1 MDVRDYTSAEYFNS
15 VEEVQIIA
23 VERGINALCSYLAQ
37 LKQERTKREENFSAK
52 YHVTKKGKKYLSIVR
67 CVVISMAMSEAIK
80 ARIDALVD
88 DLKHHN
94 YLYYVLAMPEISDRE
109 FDARVKELEELER
122 QYPQYQRPDSP
133 VLNVGGEITREFASV
148 KHDIPMLSLSNTY
161 SREELFDF
169 DQRLRKLTDQPFHYT
184 CELKFDGLAI
194 CLKYEH
200 GTLVQAVTRGD
211 GVQGDDVT
219 ANIKTIRSLPLQLA
233 AQEGIPDKFEVRG
246 EVFMH
251 RKAFERMNQE
261 RVERGD
267 TPFANP
273 RNSAAGTIKLQ
284 DSEEVAKRPL
294 DISLY
299 LVASREGFGNS
310 HFENLKRIHTWG
322 LPVSENRIR
331 CQSIEEVWNFINHWS
346 HHRKDLSYDIDGV
359 VVKVDEVNIQDEMG
373 TTAKSPRWAI
383 AYKFETEQAQTRLL
397 SVDYQIGRTGAV
409 TPVANLE
416 PVLLLGTTV
425 KRASLHNEDII
436 RKLDLHLNDMVQ
448 VEKGGEIIPKIVGIN
463 ENYREAGSI
472 PVVFP
477 EHCPACGT
485 KLLRNEGEAAWFCP
499 NEWHCPPQL
508 LGRLEHFI
516 GRKAMNIESLGEG
529 KLQVLIQE
537 GLIQNP
543 ADLYDLKYEQILGLT
558 KTLVD
563 EESGRERKVSF
574 REKTAEQMIEAIDSS
589 KAVPFQRLLFA
600 LGIRHVG
607 ETVAKKLAK
616 HFGSMEAL
624 LHAEKEDLLEVEEI
638 GDKIAA
644 SLNEWKNNP
653 ANKELILKLASHGLQ
668 MKVEEVMTSDRT
680 PLLGKKIVISGTFE
694 RHSRDELKALIE
706 KFGGQNVG
714 SISAQTDFVL
724 AGANMGPAKLEK
736 ASALG
741 IPILSEQDFEVL
753 IAQA

>member
-1 MDVRDYTSAEYFNS
+1 MDLSLNAA
-15 VEEVQIIA
+15 VENFHAVKQMQIIP
-23 VERGINALCSYLAQ
+23 VEGSIHTLSRSLPYRNNKCTN
-37 LKQERTKREENFSAK
+37 ERNHKAAAN
-52 YHVTKKGKKYLSIVR
+52 HVTKKGKKYLSIVC
-67 CVVISMAMSEAIK
+67 CVVISMAMSKVIK
-80 ARIDALVD
+80 ARMDALVE

-109 FDARVKELEELER
+109 FDARLKELEELER
-122 QYPQYQRPDSP
+122 QYPEFRRSDSP
-133 VLNVGGEITREFASV
+133 SLNVGGEITREFASV

-169 DQRLRKLTDQPFHYT
+169 DQRVRKLTEQPFHYT

-194 CLKYEH
+194 CLKYED
-200 GTLVQAVTRGD
+200 GVLVQAVTRGD

-219 ANIKTIRSLPLQLA
+219 ANIKTIRNLPLQLEA
-233 AQEGIPDKFEVRG
+233 SGLPRKFEVRG

-261 RVERGD
+261 RVQRGEA
-267 TPFANP
+267 PFANP

-310 HFENLKRIHTWG
+310 HYENLKRIHTWG

-331 CQSIEEVWNFINHWS
+331 CHDIEEVWKFISHWS
-346 HHRKDLSYDIDGV
+346 QHRKDLSYDIDGV

-397 SVDYQIGRTGAV
+397 SVDYQVGRTGAV

-463 ENYREAGSI
+463 ENYREAGSTS
-472 PVVFP
+472 VVFP
-477 EHCPACGT
+477 KSCPACGSP
-485 KLLRNEGEAAWFCP
+485 LIRNEGEAAWVCP
-499 NEWHCPPQL
+499 NESGCPPQL

-516 GRKAMNIESLGEG
+516 SRRAMNIESLGEG

-537 GLIQNP
+537 GLVQNP
-543 ADLYDLKYEQILGLT
+543 ADLFDLKYEQVLGLT
-558 KTLVD
+558 KTIID
-563 EESGRERKVSF
+563 EESGKEKKVAF
-574 REKTAEQMIEAIDSS
+574 REKTAEQMIEAIENS
-589 KAVPFQRLLFA
+589 KAVPFPRVLFA
-600 LGIRHVG
+600 LGIRHIG

-616 HFGSMEAL
+616 HFGSMHTLLMAEKEAL
-624 LHAEKEDLLEVEEI
+624 LEVDEI
-638 GDKIAA
+638 GEKIAG
-644 SLNEWKNNP
+644 SLGEWLKNPQNLR
-653 ANKELILKLASHGLQ
+653 LIERLESHGLQ
-668 MKVEEVMTSDRT
+668 MEVEAAIISEHT
-680 PLLGKKIVISGTFE
+680 PLLGKKMVISGTFE
-694 RHSRDELKALIE
+694 RHSRDELKAMIE
-706 KFGGQNVG
+706 QFGGQNAG

-736 ASALG
+736 AKSLG
-741 IPILSEQDFEVL
+741 IPILSESDFEAM
-753 IAQA
+753 IEQK